1 MLSCSV
7 MPDSLL
13 PHELQPARLLCPRG
27 LSRQE
32 YLSGL
37 PCPPLGVFPTQ
48 GSNPGLLHCRW
59 ILYCLSHQG
68 SPRILEW
75 VTYPFSRGI
84 SQPRNQ
90 TGVSCIAGEFF
101 TSWDI
106 KETQTNYM
114 FALTFY
120 TSLLLF
126 FIFQVFYYAINMD
139 LWNFLYISLEH
150 FTD

>member
-1 MLSCSV
+1 MSFKFLLHWNLNFLNSENFVRPYWYTMYQLCAVLICSV
-7 MPDSLL
+7 SC
-13 PHELQPARLLCPRG
+13 QTLCD
-27 LSRQE
+27 LKDCS
-32 YLSGL
+32 
-37 PCPPLGVFPTQ
+37 PLGSSVH
-48 GSNPGLLHCRW
+48 G
-59 ILYCLSHQG
+59 ILQA
-68 SPRILEW
+68 RILEW
-75 VTYPFSRGI
+75 DAMLSSRG
-84 SQPRNQ
+84 SSWPRNQ